1 VSWFVAFPISPGPW
15 FDALEP
21 PAGLRKEHALDLHV
35 TVAFFGNIEP
45 AAAEAAFELTRSWP
59 EAERFGTLV
68 RLVPLG
74 NPRRPSVIAATM
86 NELGAFIGQHRDALY
101 DAAGI
106 PRDTRSP
113 LAHITVARFGRK
125 ASRSER
131 AAGIAWAEA
140 THLSSASVS
149 IGPPALYRSAPAA
162 DRKYAHSR

>member
-1 VSWFVAFPISPGPW
+1 MSWFVAFPISAGAW

-21 PAGLRKEHALDLHV
+21 PAGLRKEHAVDLHA
-35 TVAFFGNIEP
+35 TVAFFGNIDA
-45 AAAEAAFELTRSWP
+45 AAAEAAFGLTRSGP
-59 EAERFGTLV
+59 EADRAGMLL

-101 DAAGI
+101 DAAGV

-113 LAHITVARFGRK
+113 LAHVTVARFGRR

-131 AAGIAWAEA
+131 AAGIAWAQA
-140 THLSSASVS
+140 LTLSARVE
-149 IGPPALYRSAPAA
+149 IGLPALYRSAPAA
-162 DRKYAHSR
+162 DRKYAYSR

>member
-1 VSWFVAFPISPGPW
+1 MSWFVACPISAGAW

-21 PAGLRKEHALDLHV
+21 PAGLRKEHALDLHA

-45 AAAEAAFELTRSWP
+45 SAAESAFELTRSWP
-59 EAERFGTLV
+59 EAERAGTLL

-86 NELGAFIGQHRDALY
+86 NELTAFIGERRDALY
-101 DAAGI
+101 DAAGV
-106 PRDTRSP
+106 PRDARAP
-113 LAHITVARFGRK
+113 LAHVTVARFGRK

-131 AAGIAWAEA
+131 AAGISWAESLA
-140 THLSSASVS
+140 LDAPIE

-162 DRKYAHSR
+162 DRKYIYSR